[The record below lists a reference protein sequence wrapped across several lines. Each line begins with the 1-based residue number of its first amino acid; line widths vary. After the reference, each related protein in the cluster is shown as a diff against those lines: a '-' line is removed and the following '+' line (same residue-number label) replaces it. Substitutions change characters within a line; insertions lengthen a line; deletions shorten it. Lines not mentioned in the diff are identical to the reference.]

1 MDFKKKI
8 GLFVFSILGASTA
21 MAGSATSLMQTA
33 PVIAPGQY
41 EMKLQSDIIF
51 NSGGGLNISPHLHTG
66 LVENFFDIDAFFG
79 TGKTGFMI
87 GATTKYNLLPDLPE
101 QMGLSF
107 LGGVAVLKDKPNNAV
122 EYAKTHPDYN
132 PADGLT
138 RGLISLGIVASKDL
152 QADFGTISPYAA
164 LQPEFLFRSDD
175 SQFLLSLALG
185 AHWVIAN
192 SAPWSFYTEFGL
204 SLRKSLYMLALGAAY
219 PF

>member
-8 GLFVFSILGASTA
+8 GLFVFSILAASSA
-21 MAGSATSLMQTA
+21 SAGSATSLMQTA

-51 NSGGGLNISPHLHTG
+51 NSGGGLNISPHFRTG
-66 LVENFFDIDAFFG
+66 LVEHFFDIDAYFG
-79 TGKTGFMI
+79 TGKTGFMV

-107 LGGVAVLKDKPNNAV
+107 LAGLALLKDKPQGAS
-122 EYAKTHPDYN
+122 ED
-132 PADGLT
+132 LS
-138 RGLISLGIVASKDL
+138 RGLISLGVLASKDL
-152 QADFGTISPYAA
+152 QADFGVISPYAA
-164 LQPEFLFRSDD
+164 FQPEFVFRSDY
-175 SQFLLSLALG
+175 SEFLMSLALG
-185 AHWVIAN
+185 AHWKVAE
-192 SAPWSFYTEFGL
+192 SAPWSFYTEFGI

>member
-1 MDFKKKI
+1 MNFKKNLY
-8 GLFVFSILGASTA
+8 LFTISVLTCQTA

-41 EMKLQSDIIF
+41 EMKLQTDVIF
-51 NSGGGLNISPHLHTG
+51 NSGGGVNISPHFRTG
-66 LVENFFDIDAFFG
+66 LVEHFFDVDAFFG
-79 TGKTGFMI
+79 TGKTGFMV

-107 LGGVAVLKDKPNNAV
+107 LGGLALLKDKPQG
-122 EYAKTHPDYN
+122 AKSD
-132 PADGLT
+132 LS

-164 LQPEFLFRSDD
+164 FQPEFVFRSDY
-175 SQFLLSLALG
+175 SEFLMSLALG
-185 AHWVIAN
+185 AHWKVTDT
-192 SAPWSFYTEFGL
+192 APWSFYSEFGI
-204 SLRKSLYMLALGAAY
+204 SLRKSLYMLALGASY